1 MDKLES
7 NRNYLKSIESIALS
21 IASYIVFESP
31 AFFIKY
37 NNEFLNLSS
46 KLYYN
51 KKSIEGENKRI
62 IKKLISDSH
71 SGGWEVSKDLILFWE
86 N

>member
-1 MDKLES
+1 MNKLES
-7 NRNYLKSIESIALS
+7 NRNYLKTIEGIALS
-21 IASYIVFESP
+21 IASYIVFDAPE
-31 AFFIKY
+31 FFIKY

-51 KKSIEGENKRI
+51 KKAVERENQTI